1 MLCTLSVSTM
11 AISALNERQS
21 FSTQIVFGIFIALA
35 VVPIVTAWTFGHG
48 YLSKLY
54 LQDESACLSFHFV
67 VGICALTGCF
77 FIEPRIC
84 RFIGEDTMVFEED
97 SDQEDVDDEP
107 IESIAQRD
115 AK

>member
-1 MLCTLSVSTM
+1 M

-21 FSTQIVFGIFIALA
+21 FSSQVVFGIFIALA

-77 FIEPRIC
+77 FIKPRLC
-84 RFIGEDTMVFEED
+84 RYAGEDTMVFEED
-97 SDQEDVDDEP
+97 S
-107 IESIAQRD
+107 S
-115 AK
+115 